1 MALFNLKIQVHM
13 SAPNIQQLIDLLVS
27 IPAEGHDNSFGY
39 LMSEWTKLQ
48 GLSVCLCSQN
58 K

>member
-1 MALFNLKIQVHM
+1 M

-27 IPAEGHDNSFGY
+27 IPAEGHDNAFVY

-48 GLSVCLCSQN
+48 GLSFCHCFQERR
-58 K
+58 KFCI